1 MTTEGTCAIEVVVN
15 SGRQALEQRRDQ
27 KQHTVRSAK
36 ATTGKSGRTVS
47 GKRSGGA
54 GGSEF
59 PSQRGR
65 RTFPRRLY
73 VCVEFHGGHEGRIAK
88 VERPK
93 RRASK
98 LPPMFARGCMA
109 VGSRLYPIVKKRVL
123 ALKVVHSAQ

>member
-1 MTTEGTCAIEVVVN
+1 MAHPMHALVVN

-27 KQHTVRSAK
+27 QQHTMRSAEV
-36 ATTGKSGRTVS
+36 ATGKSGRTVL

-54 GGSEF
+54 GGNEF

-73 VCVEFHGGHEGRIAK
+73 VCVEFHGGHDGRIAK
-88 VERPK
+88 LERPK

-98 LPPMFARGCMA
+98 LPPMFARGCIA
-109 VGSRLYPIVKKRVL
+109 VGSRLYPIGKIVFYP
-123 ALKVVHSAQ
+123 